1 MTFSYV
7 VADLA
12 TNQTYQIRAR
22 IGDTVST
29 EPLLEDEE
37 IAYFLS
43 ERNSVNGGAALA
55 CKAIAAKF
63 SRLADTIVGP
73 QHINLSQ
80 KAAQYMEMS
89 AEFERQDDVTGAVM
103 PFCGGISL
111 ANKATYD
118 SNSDRVR
125 PSFVKAMTDYAIAGN
140 QAPENIQDLTQEGF

>member
-1 MTFSYV
+1 MWSYD

-12 TNQTYQIRAR
+12 TNDTYKVRSR

-63 SRLADTIVGP
+63 ARLADTTVGP
-73 QHINLSQ
+73 QSIKLSQ

-103 PFCGGISL
+103 PFCGGISV
-111 ANKATYD
+111 ASKQTYD
-118 SNSDRVR
+118 SNTDRVR
-125 PSFVKAMTDYAIAGN
+125 PGIVKNFTDYAVAGS
-140 QAPENIQDLTQEGF
+140 QAPANLDDNGYPDWP